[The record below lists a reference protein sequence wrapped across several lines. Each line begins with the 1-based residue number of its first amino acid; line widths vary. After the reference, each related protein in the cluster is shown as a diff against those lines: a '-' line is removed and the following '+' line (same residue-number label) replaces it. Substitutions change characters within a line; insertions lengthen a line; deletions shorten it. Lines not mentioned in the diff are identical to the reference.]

1 MNRKEHAPV
10 NWPVSAVLIGTLVLA
25 VTVVPWYGFT
35 HGYNAWSW
43 AFFGLFVVLN
53 GIGIGSGYHRLWSH
67 RSYAAHPALK
77 VFLAVMGGMALQNS
91 IIVWSA
97 RHRVHHRDVDVN
109 DRDP

>member
-1 MNRKEHAPV
+1 MTKSKQMNRKEHAPV

-53 GIGIGSGYHRLWSH
+53 GIGIGSGYHRLRSH
-67 RSYAAHPALK
+67 RS
-77 VFLAVMGGMALQNS
+77 
-91 IIVWSA
+91 
-97 RHRVHHRDVDVN
+97 
-109 DRDP
+109 